1 MNKEE
6 ILDRALEK
14 HTHMMSVEAADV
26 MVILFQIG
34 RLKEA
39 GFIEVDTHQIT
50 GKGFDLCMD
59 IIEEGWIVDGEVII
73 KFLDELFEDMDNT
86 GLFALL
92 MAVQEMGISGMLK
105 ILEE

>member
-1 MNKEE
+1 
-6 ILDRALEK
+6 
-14 HTHMMSVEAADV
+14 
-26 MVILFQIG
+26 
-34 RLKEA
+34 
-39 GFIEVDTHQIT
+39 
-50 GKGFDLCMD
+50 MD